1 MALFKSTEGIIINAT
16 NSVSANY
23 GSKTW
28 HLVKDIPT
36 NFGTA
41 AFLTLTQT
49 SSPTTRIP
57 VNVQIFATF
66 HRKAEPF
73 TEIPCFVQHTT
84 IFLNTNGNPT
94 FEGNVYNQSGGN
106 TIGGVI
112 QSTSGTTATIS
123 GLGGTTEEIAG
134 MIITLSTD
142 QWNRISISI

>member
-1 MALFKSTEGIIINAT
+1 
-16 NSVSANY
+16 
-23 GSKTW
+23 
-28 HLVKDIPT
+28 
-36 NFGTA
+36 
-41 AFLTLTQT
+41 
-49 SSPTTRIP
+49 
-57 VNVQIFATF
+57 VQIFATF

-73 TEIPCFVQHTT
+73 TEIPCSVQHTT

-106 TIGGVI
+106 AIGGVI